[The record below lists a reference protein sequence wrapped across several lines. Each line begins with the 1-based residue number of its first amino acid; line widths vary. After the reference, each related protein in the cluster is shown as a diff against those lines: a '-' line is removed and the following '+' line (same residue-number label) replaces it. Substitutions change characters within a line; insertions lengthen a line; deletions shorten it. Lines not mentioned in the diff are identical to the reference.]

1 MARRKNFQPSAP
13 GTVLWIIAII
23 LGVLAIL
30 ASVSDITLAEL
41 TALIDVSHPCAIQE
55 SIRLSLPDRVH
66 AAIVLLPV

>member
-30 ASVSDITLAEL
+30 ARFVPIGELSQYHYWMLLIAFLLLAVG
-41 TALIDVSHPCAIQE
+41 TAYRKV
-55 SIRLSLPDRVH
+55 
-66 AAIVLLPV
+66 